1 MTFRKVRNR
10 KNANPVIHLF
20 FTMESTALT
29 EEEPKMKYAKPIFD
43 V

>member
-20 FTMESTALT
+20 FTSESTAMA
-29 EEEPKMKYAKPIFD
+29 EEEAKMKYANPIFA